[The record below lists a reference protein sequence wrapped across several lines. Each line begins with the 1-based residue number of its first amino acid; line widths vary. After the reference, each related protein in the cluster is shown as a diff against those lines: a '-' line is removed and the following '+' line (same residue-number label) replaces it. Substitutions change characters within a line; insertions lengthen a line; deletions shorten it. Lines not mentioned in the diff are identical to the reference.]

1 VHPDGYKGDVMRLR
15 APTSRRSR
23 RRP

>member
-1 VHPDGYKGDVMRLR
+1 MTISFDK

-23 RRP
+23 RCCPARSRW